1 MAIKEITDKSNLTT
15 DDVYNGFAECINTA
29 EKKVKNFLSSQT
41 GSSGLVLNATT
52 AFELQALMADVAMA
66 SQTGSSTLKSIKD
79 SALSA
84 ARNI

>member
-1 MAIKEITDKSNLTT
+1 MAINKVDDKSSLTT
-15 DDVYNGFAECINTA
+15 DDVYNGFSDCISSA
-29 EKKVKNFLSSQT
+29 EKDVKEFLTAHT
-41 GSSGLVLNATT
+41 GSSGLELGAES

-79 SALSA
+79 SALAA